1 MNQTITVN
9 NVKQKIRETW
19 VDWEPGDT
27 PIKGPKGYSLK
38 VGYKNGEEWENY
50 YLNDPTL
57 FDKFAKGAT
66 LTVEYEQ
73 KGNFRIIKSVN
84 PTVTPYADV
93 VGGNVAVGN
102 PSYKANNGDRDK
114 HIALQT
120 ISKCWSE
127 MYAGKGE
134 LPMPS
139 EFAANVLATYNDI
152 FEHKVDMSELV
163 DKAVLEFDA
172 VEF

>member
-1 MNQTITVN
+1 MNTTITVS
-9 NVKQKIRETW
+9 NVKQKIKETW

-50 YLNDPTL
+50 FLNDPHL

-73 KGNFRIIKSVN
+73 KGQFRIIKGIVEGEAAAA
-84 PTVTPYADV
+84 PQA
-93 VGGNVAVGN
+93 AF
-102 PSYKANNGDRDK
+102 KANNGDRDK